1 MIVVASLFLVALLFA
16 VLFYRRL
23 RESFSRRSLFFL
35 GAVLAA
41 HFPTVNRMRET
52 QGFSRGLP

>member
-41 HFPTVNRMRET
+41 T
-52 QGFSRGLP
+52 GFAFAYGD